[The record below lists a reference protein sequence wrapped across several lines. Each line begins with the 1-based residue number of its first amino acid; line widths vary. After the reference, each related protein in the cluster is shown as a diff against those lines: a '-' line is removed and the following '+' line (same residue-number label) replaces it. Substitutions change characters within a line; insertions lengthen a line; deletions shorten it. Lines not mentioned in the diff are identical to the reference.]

1 MNNKQNNRAID
12 AFLQALK
19 LKETARFENIHRE
32 KNVWWGN
39 SMQKVVFAIK
49 LIWPCFLTKGLTK
62 LEATVKAE

>member
-19 LKETARFENIHRE
+19 LKETARFE
-32 KNVWWGN
+32 KNLWWGHL
-39 SMQKVVFAIK
+39 MQKVVFAIK

-62 LEATVKAE
+62 LKVIVKAE